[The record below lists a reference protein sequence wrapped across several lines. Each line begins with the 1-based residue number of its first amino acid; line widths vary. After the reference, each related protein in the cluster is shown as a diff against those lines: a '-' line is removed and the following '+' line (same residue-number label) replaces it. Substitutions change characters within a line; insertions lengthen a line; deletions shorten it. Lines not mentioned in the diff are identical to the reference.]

1 MPHGGISDLILKIVD
16 TLPPTSWKGLANSK
30 QSAMKLQAR
39 WTLRYV
45 PSFSICTPYYTD
57 SLQTDALVQTSMKNG
72 FKGKT
77 LLCIGKFVVAETE
90 ACTNLTTTTA
100 HRLKTIIDYDRI
112 VVMDQGRIAEIDTP
126 ISLWNQGG
134 IFRGMCERSGIRREE
149 ILRQQ

>member
-1 MPHGGISDLILKIVD
+1 
-16 TLPPTSWKGLANSK
+16 
-30 QSAMKLQAR
+30 
-39 WTLRYV
+39 
-45 PSFSICTPYYTD
+45 
-57 SLQTDALVQTSMKNG
+57 MKNG

-90 ACTNLTTTTA
+90 ACTNSITTTA

-126 ISLWNQGG
+126 LALYNASNS

-149 ILRQQ
+149 ILRQ